1 MDIPLLEPITNE
13 FADHSTPEAFA
24 FSFFCDKCGG
34 EWRSAIRMDD
44 PCMLKPPADPGIID
58 MWREGRH
65 RTAYER
71 SNLEAA
77 YEFYYCPEC
86 GRRLCVECF
95 CRSETDTAEICKD
108 CLLKVI

>member
-1 MDIPLLEPITNE
+1 MDIPLLEPITIE
-13 FADHSTPEAFA
+13 FADRSTPEAFA
-24 FSFFCDKCGG
+24 FSFFCDKCGR

-77 YEFYYCPEC
+77 YEFYYCSEC
-86 GRRLCVECF
+86 GRRLCMECY